1 MKKLFITLMT
11 VCVIASCGGDK
22 KNDGNNASDNT
33 GNNTEQNDNAGQN
46 HNPQGVQAQ
55 AGDVKTPG
63 DLMMMAAEMLN
74 TASDNLENAKTA
86 DQVIDALD
94 KHRDRMNAFHNKYGK
109 QLEAIFGQ
117 YSDEEIMEKFPTES
131 AAAQAAIERFG
142 NIFQEVMT
150 LEFND
155 EQQKRFLKAMEK
167 MEDASY

>member
-1 MKKLFITLMT
+1 MT

-63 DLMMMAAEMLN
+63 DLMMMTVEMLN

-94 KHRDRMNAFHNKYGK
+94 KHGDRMNAFYKKYGK
-109 QLEAIFGQ
+109 QLEVIVGQ
-117 YSDEEIMEKFPTES
+117 YSDEEIMEKFPMES
-131 AAAQAAIERFG
+131 AAAQAALERFG

>member
-1 MKKLFITLMT
+1 MKKLFIALMA
-11 VCVIASCGGDK
+11 VCVMASCGGDK
-22 KNDGNNASDNT
+22 KNGGNNAGDNT

-46 HNPQGVQAQ
+46 DNPQGVQAQ

-63 DLMMMAAEMLN
+63 DLIMMTVEMLN
-74 TASDNLENAKTA
+74 TASENLENAKTA

-94 KHRDRMNAFHNKYGK
+94 KHGDNMIAFYKKYGK

-131 AAAQAAIERFG
+131 AAVQPALERFG
-142 NIFQEVMT
+142 NIIQEVMT

>member
-22 KNDGNNASDNT
+22 KDSANNADGNT
-33 GNNTEQNDNAGQN
+33 GGKTEQNDNAGQN

-63 DLMMMAAEMLN
+63 DLMMMTVEMLN

-109 QLEAIFGQ
+109 QLEVIVGQ

-131 AAAQAAIERFG
+131 AAAQAALERFG

>member
-22 KNDGNNASDNT
+22 KNGGNNTSDNT

-46 HNPQGVQAQ
+46 DNPQGVQAQ

-63 DLMMMAAEMLN
+63 DLMMMTVEMLN

-94 KHRDRMNAFHNKYGK
+94 KHGDRMNAFYKKYGK
-109 QLEAIFGQ
+109 QLEAIVGQ
-117 YSDEEIMEKFPTES
+117 YSDEEMMEKFATES
-131 AAAQAAIERFG
+131 AAAQVALERFG

-155 EQQKRFLKAMEK
+155 EQQKRFLKVMEK
-167 MEDASY
+167 MEDASF